1 MKKAEI
7 LRFIAMSL
15 VFINIAISCIFI
27 FYDNNTADIWF
38 GNTGIFVRTIIIAVA
53 EIYLFYIYKNSL
65 FVDSLTVISM
75 LLGLIFIIFTLL
87 MIISIGIFKF

>member
-1 MKKAEI
+1 
-7 LRFIAMSL
+7 MSL

-38 GNTGIFVRTIIIAVA
+38 GNTGIFVRTIIIAIA

>member
-27 FYDNNTADIWF
+27 FYDNNTAYIWF
-38 GNTGIFVRTIIIAVA
+38 GNTGIFVRTIIIAIT

>member
-38 GNTGIFVRTIIIAVA
+38 GNTGIFVRTIIIAIA